1 MSDSDDVKG
10 LQERLNKARQDLQ
23 DSLERQAGMERTNGL
38 LTLGIVIL
46 VVGFMFAGWHRLK
59 INFAPDQVQ
68 HSLVTQGPEMASQV
82 LEAVMETASEVL
94 PVYYQE
100 VQTRSIDALPELAMA
115 LDKEVNELGTS
126 ASEKVM
132 GQLENA
138 LNQVHATQEDA
149 LRKTYPDLTEEQAK
163 EFANNVMGTV
173 EEELEGLSGYILAKT
188 VGDIDQ
194 LDKTLKAFNTKDLPD
209 DEAELSRLML
219 HHFLQV
225 LDAELM
231 EMPLETPKTEDTA
244 ATKGGRK

>member
-10 LQERLNKARQDLQ
+10 LQERLIKARQGLQ
-23 DSLERQAGMERTNGL
+23 ASLERQAGLERTNGL
-38 LTLGIVIL
+38 LTLGIVVL

-82 LEAVMETASEVL
+82 VEAVMETASEIL

-100 VQTRSIDALPELAMA
+100 VQVRSIDALPELAVA
-115 LDKEVNELGTS
+115 LEKEVNEFGAS
-126 ASEKVM
+126 ASDKVM
-132 GQLENA
+132 GQLEQA
-138 LNQVHATQEDA
+138 LNQVHATQEAA
-149 LRKTYPDLTEEQAK
+149 LKQTFPDLTEEQAT
-163 EFANNVMGTV
+163 EFTNTVMGTV

-188 VGDIDQ
+188 VGDIDH
-194 LDKTLKAFNTKDLPD
+194 LDKTLKAFDTKDLPN

-225 LDAELM
+225 LDVELM
-231 EMPLETPKTEDTA
+231 EMPLETPKTGDTA
-244 ATKGGRK
+244 ATKGGR

>member
-10 LQERLNKARQDLQ
+10 LQERLVKARQGLQ
-23 DSLERQAGMERTNGL
+23 DSLERQAGLERTNGL
-38 LTLGIVIL
+38 LALGIIVL

-59 INFAPDQVQ
+59 INFSPDQVQ
-68 HSLVTQGPEMASQV
+68 HSLVTQGPEMVSQV

-100 VQTRSIDALPELAMA
+100 VQVRSIDALPEIATV
-115 LDKEVNELGTS
+115 LDKEVNDLGAS
-126 ASEKVM
+126 ASDKVM
-132 GQLENA
+132 GQLEQA
-138 LNQVHATQEDA
+138 LNQVHTTQEAA
-149 LRKTYPDLTEEQAK
+149 LKQAFPDLTEEQAA
-163 EFANNVMGTV
+163 EFTNTVLGTV

-194 LDKTLKAFNTKDLPD
+194 LDKTLKAFDTKDLPN

-225 LDAELM
+225 LDVELM
-231 EMPLETPKTEDTA
+231 EMPLETPKTGDTA
-244 ATKGGRK
+244 ATKGGR